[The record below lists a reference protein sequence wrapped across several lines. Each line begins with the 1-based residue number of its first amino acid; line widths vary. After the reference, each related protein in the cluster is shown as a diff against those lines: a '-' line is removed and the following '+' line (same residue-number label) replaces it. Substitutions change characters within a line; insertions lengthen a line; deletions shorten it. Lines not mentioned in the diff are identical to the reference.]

1 MAWFDTFDRLM
12 AEQLPAVRVEKEAEM
27 AKYTTFRIGGGAK
40 RMVFPRQGEEV
51 ARILEVCK
59 AAGAAW
65 FVLGRGSNLL
75 ISDQG
80 LDCVVLNMAELNE
93 IRLEEGNVMYVQ
105 AGALLSRAA
114 VQAQQAGLAGLAFA
128 HGIPG
133 SLGGAVVM
141 NAGAYGG
148 EMGQVVQEVTA
159 LFPESLR
166 TMKAEEL
173 HYGYRHSIFSE
184 EPGIVLAARL
194 QLQPGDPAEIR
205 AEMDDLMARR
215 KASQPLEYPSA
226 GSTFK
231 RPEGHYAG
239 TMIDQC
245 GLKGTAVGGAEVST
259 KHAGFII
266 NKKNATF
273 SDVTELIEIVQ
284 DTVFRT
290 FGVELEPEVK
300 IIRAMENREEDV

>member
-12 AEQLPAVRVEKEAEM
+12 EEKMKTVRVEKDAEM
-27 AKYTTFRIGGGAK
+27 AKYTSFRIGGGAK
-40 RMVFPRQGEEV
+40 RMAFPNKEEDISL
-51 ARILEVCK
+51 ILDICK
-59 AAGAAW
+59 TAGAAW

-80 LDCVVLNMAELNE
+80 LDGVVLNMAELNE
-93 IRLEEGNVMYVQ
+93 IRLEENNTVYAQ
-105 AGALLSRAA
+105 AGALLSRIA
-114 VQAQQAGLAGLAFA
+114 VQAQQAGLAGFAFA

-148 EMGQVVQEVTA
+148 EMRQVVKEVTA
-159 LFPESLR
+159 LFAGGVR
-166 TMKAEEL
+166 TLGAEEL
-173 HYGYRHSIFSE
+173 HFSYRHSIFDE
-184 EPGIVLAARL
+184 EPGIVLSARL
-194 QLQPGDPAEIR
+194 ALQPGEPETIR
-205 AEMDDLMARR
+205 AEMEDYMARR

-231 RPEGHYAG
+231 RPEGYFAG
-239 TMIDQC
+239 TLIDRC

-266 NKKNATF
+266 NKNNATF
-273 SDVTELIEIVQ
+273 SDVMALIGVVQ

-290 FGVELEPEVK
+290 FGVELEPEVR
-300 IIRAMENREEDV
+300 IVQAMEDTEGML